1 MSEAEKLDAAFDDVT
16 KLKYQGAIAYVARGV
31 NLCVEKGMIDDSH
44 ATNIQVS
51 PKGMRLIGELDFT
64 EDDLRSSFKQMI
76 VKGYL
81 NDALYYDMAFVGVLS
96 RGETLH

>member
-1 MSEAEKLDAAFDDVT
+1 MTEADKLDAAFDDVA
-16 KLKYQGAIAYVARGV
+16 KIKKQGAIAYVARGV

-44 ATNIQVS
+44 ATSILIS
-51 PKGMRLIGELDFT
+51 PKGLRLIGELEFS
-64 EDDLRSSFKQMI
+64 EDDLRDSFKQMI

-81 NDALYYDMAFVGVLS
+81 NDALYYEMAFAGVIS

>member
-1 MSEAEKLDAAFDDVT
+1 MSEADKLDAAFDDLS

-31 NLCVEKGMIDDSH
+31 NLCVQKGMIDESH
-44 ATNIQVS
+44 STNIMVS
-51 PKGMRLIGELDFT
+51 PKGLRLIGEFSFT
-64 EDDLRSSFKQMI
+64 EDDLRLSFDQMI

-81 NDALYYDMAFVGVLS
+81 NENLYYDMAFVGVLS